1 MRGKGLSENHGN
13 AGTAAVAS
21 VRTWR
26 DSPADTPWP
35 LTDTSSVAPKS
46 EMNNRFLHRK
56 KISNANCILF
66 GIVFETEDG

>member
-1 MRGKGLSENHGN
+1 
-13 AGTAAVAS
+13 
-21 VRTWR
+21 
-26 DSPADTPWP
+26 
-35 LTDTSSVAPKS
+35 VAPKS